1 MPSPRSI
8 GALTRVRRLGW
19 RREKNTPVFSLTGC
33 APAGHITVVA
43 GIGVVLN
50 PRSRRNLRDPR
61 AEARLAQTL
70 GDHGVVRAARSI
82 DELYRI
88 AEDFRRDAI
97 DVLAISGGDGTNH
110 VTLTGFLDVYG
121 RATIPQV
128 ALLRGGT
135 MNTVANSVGVSKGRP
150 EGILGRLIR
159 DYARRANA
167 PMENVERHVMRIAPT
182 SGGKAHYGFLFG
194 TGVMCGFLADYYRDG
209 EPSPLVAA
217 KTLARGIGS
226 AFIGGP
232 TIRRMAEPF
241 RGSVSLSC
249 RPRDEHPLH
258 GGDRRE
264 EDWGE
269 RDYLAVAA
277 GTIAHIGLNFKPF
290 YRYRERPGHFHML
303 GIHASPVGFVREL
316 PRIHRGEPMRPD
328 KAFDALAER
337 AVVRRPAEDGGRLRY
352 MIDGDLHE
360 SDGDLEVT
368 IGPKVTLVVV
378 R

>member
-1 MPSPRSI
+1 
-8 GALTRVRRLGW
+8 V
-19 RREKNTPVFSLTGC
+19 
-33 APAGHITVVA
+33 HITVVP

-61 AEARLAQTL
+61 AEARLARTL

-82 DELYRI
+82 DELHRI
-88 AEDFRRDAI
+88 AEDFRRDDI

-110 VTLTGFLDVYG
+110 VTLTGFFDVYG
-121 RATIPQV
+121 RASMPQV

-135 MNTVANSVGVSKGRP
+135 MNTVANSVGISKGRP
-150 EGILGRLIR
+150 EGLLGRLIR

-167 PMENVERHVMRIAPT
+167 PMENVERHVMRITPVE
-182 SGGKAHYGFLFG
+182 GGKSHYGFLFG
-194 TGVMCGFLADYYRDG
+194 TGVMCGFLADYYADG

-217 KTLARGIGS
+217 KILARGIGS
-226 AFIGGP
+226 AFIRGP

-241 RGSVSLSC
+241 RGSVAL
-249 RPRDEHPLH
+249 
-258 GGDRRE
+258 GGDGE
-264 EDWGE
+264 PSWGE

-277 GTIAHIGLNFKPF
+277 GTIAHIGLNFRPF
-290 YRYRERPGHFHML
+290 YRYAERPNHFHML
-303 GIHASPVGFVREL
+303 GIHASPVGFVSEL
-316 PRIHRGEPMRPD
+316 PRIHRGEPMRSG
-328 KAFDALAER
+328 KTFDALADR
-337 AVVRRPAEDGGRLRY
+337 AYVRPACGTNGRLRY

-360 SDGDLEVT
+360 ASGDLEVA